1 MPAPVCFG
9 LAFGSLVFLRAL
21 LDAGGANFAV
31 TFIMFLFFA
40 GISGVAYL
48 GTAVLIGRRPLV
60 AAALTAFALLLLVT
74 LPSIL
79 HAPLTTMLS
88 ARVIVRV
95 FFAWVYVCI
104 VFAGFSSIVGM
115 KLKSLVLLALAPFA
129 LFGQLVEEYAPPR
142 ANCCLQ
148 FSAQAPADQLQD
160 WNQLGRYHSAN
171 ALLEPQAGR
180 VVFYGFRG

>member
-9 LAFGSLVFLRAL
+9 LAFGSLVFVRAL

-48 GTAVLIGRRPLV
+48 GTAVLIGRRPLF

-95 FFAWVYVCI
+95 FSAWVYVCI

-129 LFGQLVEEYAPPR
+129 LSGQPVEEFAPPQTLMPQNR
-142 ANCCLQ
+142 QAITELAQLHGKVILCSVLPV
-148 FSAQAPADQLQD
+148 SARPPVSSRST
-160 WNQLGRYHSAN
+160 LG
-171 ALLEPQAGR
+171 
-180 VVFYGFRG
+180 